1 MLGRT
6 NAVTAAKEQKTVTA
20 GTEQIIITPAKGKL
34 LSEVKVN
41 PTPSQAK
48 NVTPTDASQTVEPD
62 EGKLLNS
69 VTIQG
74 IPNSAKAGEYA
85 WRKKVAIDDAF
96 LGFVVND
103 DESAFPDD
111 GTQDN
116 YYYYKK
122 VVVDTSPIQYTY
134 TGSSTLSTGVDSD
147 GNPTWELKLLTSG
160 TLNIKEML
168 TPIQDV
174 FLVGGG
180 GGGATGRSGGGGAG
194 GGGYTYTALNFDIP
208 FGADKQAIIGAGGVG
223 GNDDTSTEATDGG
236 TTSLFGLSAAG
247 GKAGSPRPL
256 IGEGGPNGGDGGSGG
271 GAGGLDSAYDH
282 TIVGNGGTGQGT
294 TIRAFGESTGTL
306 YAGGGGGGN
315 ALISNTTFDRSIS
328 SGEVNT
334 GGGGAGGASNQSTS
348 SSRQYD
354 YAGSAGGSG
363 IIILRGRCS

>member
-116 YYYYKK
+116 YYYKK

-194 GGGYTYTALNFDIP
+194 GGG
-208 FGADKQAIIGAGGVG
+208 
-223 GNDDTSTEATDGG
+223 
-236 TTSLFGLSAAG
+236 
-247 GKAGSPRPL
+247 
-256 IGEGGPNGGDGGSGG
+256 
-271 GAGGLDSAYDH
+271 
-282 TIVGNGGTGQGT
+282 
-294 TIRAFGESTGTL
+294 
-306 YAGGGGGGN
+306 N